1 MRGLRLGLLLAGTA
15 VAVVFA
21 ARSVP
26 VYAATPG
33 DKAVETL
40 VPVPDTAPVPPPTAR
55 DVASPP
61 TAPAAAPAA
70 PATPAEQPAAAAPT
84 AAPAATAA
92 PAQQPAAAQPAA
104 APAVASIDQQ
114 VADKLREILPG
125 KADHIIEHK
134 SQAAVDAFYAARNY
148 APLFFDHGNA
158 DQRAKAVADF
168 LAQVDAD
175 GLDPADYPLPA
186 VKPDADATALADAE
200 LRYAQTVLTYAR
212 HAQIGR
218 VHFSRIS
225 PDISYN
231 LVSPE
236 PADVLGGLVDTNDIA
251 GALER
256 FEPPHAGYKA
266 LKAKLA
272 EIRAAKN
279 APAGPRIGS
288 GPILKLTKTPMK
300 DPRVPLVRERLGV
313 EGDSADAAYDKPL
326 AEAVKKFQD
335 DHHLAAS
342 GQLNAATIEAING
355 PKHDRDADI
364 IIANMERWRWLPRDL
379 GNAYV
384 MVNIPNYTLKVVKD
398 GAMVWTTRIV
408 SGAPGNKATPLLT
421 ETMKYITVNPTWNV
435 PPSIINNE
443 YLPAL
448 QQDPTVLE
456 RMGLKMETN
465 RDGTVHIF
473 QPPGAANALGRI
485 RFNFPNKFLV
495 YQHDTPDKYLF
506 SRAVRDYSHGCMR
519 VQDPD
524 KYAEVLLS
532 ITNPGEGYSV
542 DRIRKMYGTG
552 EIDIHMKTPIPVHIT
567 YQTAFVDDDGKLQL
581 RDDIYGRD
589 AKYFAIMK
597 SEEHKVADVAIETHN
612 ATLVRAP
619 KAPANAT
626 YANGS
631 GGGLFGWLFGG
642 NESPPR
648 PPQARHQQTYRQ

>member
-92 PAQQPAAAQPAA
+92 PAQQPAAAQPAAGGAPASAAPPQQRRPAQPAA

-212 HAQIGR
+212 HAQVGR

-288 GPILKLTKTPMK
+288 GPILKLTKTPMQ

-335 DHHLAAS
+335 DQPLAAS
-342 GQLNAATIEAING
+342 GQ
-355 PKHDRDADI
+355 P
-364 IIANMERWRWLPRDL
+364 
-379 GNAYV
+379 
-384 MVNIPNYTLKVVKD
+384 
-398 GAMVWTTRIV
+398 
-408 SGAPGNKATPLLT
+408 
-421 ETMKYITVNPTWNV
+421 
-435 PPSIINNE
+435 
-443 YLPAL
+443 
-448 QQDPTVLE
+448 
-456 RMGLKMETN
+456 
-465 RDGTVHIF
+465 
-473 QPPGAANALGRI
+473 
-485 RFNFPNKFLV
+485 
-495 YQHDTPDKYLF
+495 
-506 SRAVRDYSHGCMR
+506 
-519 VQDPD
+519 
-524 KYAEVLLS
+524 
-532 ITNPGEGYSV
+532 
-542 DRIRKMYGTG
+542 
-552 EIDIHMKTPIPVHIT
+552 
-567 YQTAFVDDDGKLQL
+567 
-581 RDDIYGRD
+581 
-589 AKYFAIMK
+589 
-597 SEEHKVADVAIETHN
+597 
-612 ATLVRAP
+612 
-619 KAPANAT
+619 
-626 YANGS
+626 
-631 GGGLFGWLFGG
+631 
-642 NESPPR
+642 
-648 PPQARHQQTYRQ
+648 